1 MSTQKYLTEHFSRLK
16 YTEIK
21 NLPKTHPSRRLSP
34 EPPPKHYLVMFTPN
48 PVDSFERRLSHTG
61 ISANSR
67 FDTSE
72 HTDHVKRSGFGGSH
86 QVHNAFG
93 AQDSLK
99 HHGGFGYV
107 NDGFYENQR
116 VFVEPPRINVNPP
129 PPFEEFRGS
138 SSLHGSKIREG
149 RELVKRSGGPPR
161 PVVSEE
167 INLHVQQIE
176 ALEAEVKRLRE
187 LEVENKRLKES
198 NRTLELE
205 NGKAKSL
212 LVENQR
218 LNETVMQ
225 YRSSITNFGELDRQ
239 NRELQEE
246 IRIQQE
252 EIQGLRHKIEDYEF
266 HLADNRDLETR
277 LQEEYDAKL
286 RVELGRF
293 DKMRRELEQFKGLE
307 EKFYR
312 IQAEKLSLEEE
323 IEKIRVIKITLESQ
337 LEKFRISYEEIEEEV
352 TQRVQRE
359 FDARLNEMG
368 ERLESMTRELREK
381 ETRMRANF
389 DRELLE
395 VNSVNRGLQ
404 EKLRDQEER
413 VKRSGNSE
421 RATMDLREKLN
432 AANQELER
440 ERRMK
445 IDMEVKWRS
454 VNEANFQ
461 LKQELESRGS
471 ISPEKERLLEQVALE
486 LDKVNKA
493 LRGTQEERD
502 SLRRELAG
510 MQGLREQNNG
520 LNVKINELM
529 RSLNGLREEN
539 QGLRANLGNR
549 GEIETLNIKLGEAN
563 GIIQKQRGD
572 IEALIQERE
581 DLRMQHD
588 RVKKGGLDARRG
600 VEEEN
605 QSLKRE
611 LDILQIK
618 CNDLVNK
625 LKEYENLVGNLR
637 LEIEG
642 VEGLRREN
650 GDLKFKLQ
658 ESVKAMGMLRQD
670 FEGLL
675 REKEFLGGKLRE
687 LERTKDLG
695 NAAENKRLIEQILQL
710 SNELQAWKEK
720 FSMLEAS
727 TRDQVEKAKR
737 SQIMQVGREVQE
749 AKAEAEAFR
758 GQLRGK
764 DQEINSLIVDL
775 RRKDQELEGFRR
787 RGGEIEDL
795 RRELGRKDA
804 ELEGLRRRIGQ
815 AEDLRRELERKEQEV
830 AFAKEHAEKAK
841 RSHMNQATDEKNRV
855 IGEIKAVHEKELR
868 DLREELDRVRGEL
881 RRREEEIEGLRGEMR
896 RKDMELE
903 GLRVEVRKR
912 ANVPQFNINE
922 ADIRAKYEAQITSL
936 EAKIMTIEVERDQL
950 REKVESLLRE
960 VRQFKETTGQMEVT
974 IQNLRGASNKSL
986 EVLSVMREN
995 EALKMKQLVIR
1006 GLNLR
1011 GVTKRKNRTQASS
1024 RFD

>member
-1 MSTQKYLTEHFSRLK
+1 M
-16 YTEIK
+16 
-21 NLPKTHPSRRLSP
+21 
-34 EPPPKHYLVMFTPN
+34 
-48 PVDSFERRLSHTG
+48 
-61 ISANSR
+61 
-67 FDTSE
+67 
-72 HTDHVKRSGFGGSH
+72 
-86 QVHNAFG
+86 
-93 AQDSLK
+93 
-99 HHGGFGYV
+99 
-107 NDGFYENQR
+107 
-116 VFVEPPRINVNPP
+116 NPP

-138 SSLHGSKIREG
+138 SSLHGSKFREG
-149 RELVKRSGGPPR
+149 KELVKRSGGPPR
-161 PVVSEE
+161 AVVSED

-176 ALEAEVKRLRE
+176 ALEGEVRKLRE
-187 LEVENKRLKES
+187 LDIENKRLKEN

-205 NGKAKSL
+205 NTKAKSL

-225 YRSSITNFGELDRQ
+225 YRSSITNFGDLDRQ

-246 IRIQQE
+246 LRLQQE

-277 LQEEYDAKL
+277 IQEEYDAKL

-293 DKMRRELEQFKGLE
+293 EKTRRELEQFKGLE

-368 ERLESMTRELREK
+368 EKLENMTRELREK

-395 VNSVNRGLQ
+395 INSVNRGLQ
-404 EKLRDQEER
+404 ERLRDQEER

-421 RATMDLREKLN
+421 RVTIDLREKLT
-432 AANQELER
+432 AISQELER

-445 IDMEVKWRS
+445 IDMEVKWRN

-471 ISPEKERLLEQVALE
+471 ISPEKERLLEQVAVELE
-486 LDKVNKA
+486 KVNKA
-493 LRGTQEERD
+493 LRITQEERD
-502 SLRRELAG
+502 GLKRELSG
-510 MQGLREQNNG
+510 MQGIREQNNV
-520 LNVKINELM
+520 LNLKINELM
-529 RSLNGLREEN
+529 RSLNGLKEEN
-539 QGLRANLGNR
+539 QGLRVNLGNR
-549 GEIETLNIKLGEAN
+549 GEIEALNLRLGEAN
-563 GIIQKQRGD
+563 SIIQKQRGD
-572 IEALIQERE
+572 IDALTQDRE
-581 DLRMQHD
+581 ELRVQHD
-588 RVKKGGLDARRG
+588 RVKKGGFEARRG

-637 LEIEG
+637 LEIG
-642 VEGLRREN
+642 VVEGLRREN
-650 GDLKFKLQ
+650 GELKFKLQ
-658 ESVKAMGMLRQD
+658 ESVKAMSMLRQD

-687 LERTKDLG
+687 IERTRDVG
-695 NAAENKRLIEQILQL
+695 NATENKKLIEQILQL

-720 FSMLEAS
+720 FSILEAN

-737 SQIMQVGREVQE
+737 SQIMQIGREVQE
-749 AKAEAEAFR
+749 ARAEVDALR

-775 RRKDQELEGFRR
+775 RRKDQELEGFKR
-787 RGGEIEDL
+787 RGGEFEDL
-795 RRELGRKDA
+795 RRELGKKDA
-804 ELEGLRRRIGQ
+804 ELDGLRRRIGQ
-815 AEDLRRELERKEQEV
+815 TEDLRRELEKKDQEV
-830 AFAKEHAEKAK
+830 AFAKDHAEKAK
-841 RSHMNQATDEKNRV
+841 RSHMNQANDDKNRV
-855 IGEIKAVHEKELR
+855 IGEMKAVHDKELR
-868 DLREELDRVRGEL
+868 DLSEELDRMRGEL
-881 RRREEEIEGLRGEMR
+881 RKKDEEINGLRGEMR

-922 ADIRAKYEAQITSL
+922 ADIRVKYEAQITSL
-936 EAKIMTIEVERDQL
+936 EAKIMTIEMERDQL
-950 REKVESLLRE
+950 REKIESLLRE
-960 VRQFKETTGQMEVT
+960 VRQYKETAGQMELT
-974 IQNLRGASNKSL
+974 IQGLRGAPNKSL

-995 EALKMKQLVIR
+995 ETLKMKQLVNQGDSI
-1006 GLNLR
+1006 
-1011 GVTKRKNRTQASS
+1011 
-1024 RFD
+1024 